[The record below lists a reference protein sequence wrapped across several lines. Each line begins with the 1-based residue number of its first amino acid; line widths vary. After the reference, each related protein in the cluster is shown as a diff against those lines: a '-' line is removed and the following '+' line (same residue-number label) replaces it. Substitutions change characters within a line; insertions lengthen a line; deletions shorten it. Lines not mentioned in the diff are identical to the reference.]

1 VKKYRLEEVL
11 IMSLTFGLYPGCI
24 ILTEQYAY
32 EIAAR
37 NVLPLL
43 DVKLVDLNDI
53 SCCGEPLMSMNK
65 LTWLYL
71 AARNIAIAEK
81 SNVDIM
87 CLCNACYLSLNK
99 AKKLLMENLN
109 LLEKINLILNDE
121 GLKYTGKPKVKHL
134 IEILHDD
141 VGINKI
147 REKIRF
153 KLVGLKLASYTGCHL
168 LRPSSIIKADDPEN
182 PSKLNRLVEA
192 LGALSPR
199 YPEELECCGAGL
211 LIPKPDGG
219 LSYASTQLKA
229 IVNRGFD
236 GVVTVC
242 PACHKMF
249 DSKQAVINQTLG
261 LNIELPVIY
270 YIQILGLAM
279 GLSMMD
285 IGLHLNQSPCDK
297 LVAKVKGNG

>member
-1 VKKYRLEEVL
+1 
-11 IMSLTFGLYPGCI
+11 MSLTFGFYPGCI

-37 NVLPLL
+37 NVLPYLN
-43 DVKLVDLNDI
+43 VKLVDLNDI

-65 LTWLYL
+65 TTWLYL

-81 SNVDIM
+81 HEVDIM

-99 AKKLLMENLN
+99 AKKLLKENLN
-109 LLEKINLILNDE
+109 LLEKVNSILSSE
-121 GLKYTGKPKVKHL
+121 QLKYTGKARVKHL
-134 IEILHDD
+134 VEVLHDD
-141 VGINKI
+141 VGISRIKENIK
-147 REKIRF
+147 F
-153 KLVGLKLASYTGCHL
+153 KLTGLKLASYTGCHL
-168 LRPSSIIKADDPEN
+168 LRPSSVIKADNSEN

-192 LGALSPR
+192 LEASSPH

-219 LSYASTQLKA
+219 LSYAGAQLKA
-229 IVNRGFD
+229 VVNREFD

-249 DSKQAVINQTLG
+249 DSKQAAINQALG
-261 LNIELPVIY
+261 LNIELPVVY
-270 YIQILGLAM
+270 YIQLLGLAM
-279 GLSMMD
+279 GLSREEV
-285 IGLHLNQSPCDK
+285 GLHLNQSPCDK
-297 LVAKVKGNG
+297 LLVKVKQNG

>member
-1 VKKYRLEEVL
+1 MVL
-11 IMSLTFGLYPGCI
+11 AMSLTFGFYPGCI
-24 ILTEQYAY
+24 ILTEQYGY

-43 DVKLVDLNDI
+43 DVKLIDLNNI

-71 AARNIAIAEK
+71 AARNIAIAEE
-81 SNVDIM
+81 SGVDIM

-99 AKKLLMENLN
+99 ARKLLKENLS
-109 LLEKINLILNDE
+109 LLEKVNLILDGE
-121 GLKYTGKPKVKHL
+121 GLKYTGKLKVKHL
-134 IEILHDD
+134 VEVLHDD

-168 LRPSSIIKADDPEN
+168 LRPSSVIKADNPEN

-192 LGALSPR
+192 LEASSPH

-219 LSYASTQLKA
+219 LSYASTQLRA
-229 IVNRGFD
+229 IVNGGFD

-242 PACHKMF
+242 PACHKML
-249 DSKQAVINQTLG
+249 DGKQAAINQTLG
-261 LNIELPVIY
+261 LSIELPVIY
-270 YIQILGLAM
+270 YIQLLGLAM
-279 GLSMMD
+279 GLNMKEV
-285 IGLHLNQSPCDK
+285 GLHLNQSPCDK
-297 LVAKVKGNG
+297 LVAKVRWNG

>member
-1 VKKYRLEEVL
+1 
-11 IMSLTFGLYPGCI
+11 MSLTLGLYPGCI

-37 NVLPLL
+37 NVLPYLN
-43 DVKLVDLNDI
+43 VKLVDLNDI

-71 AARNIAIAEK
+71 AARNMAIAEK
-81 SNVDIM
+81 MGVDIM

-99 AKKLLMENLN
+99 AKKLLKENLN
-109 LLEKINLILNDE
+109 LSEKVNSILSIE
-121 GLKYTGKPKVKHL
+121 QLKYTGRARVKHL
-134 IEILHDD
+134 VEVLHDD
-141 VGINKI
+141 IGVSKI
-147 REKIRF
+147 RENVRF
-153 KLVGLKLASYTGCHL
+153 KLVGLRLASYTGCHL
-168 LRPSSIIKADDPEN
+168 LRPSSIVKADDPEK

-192 LGALSPR
+192 LGASSPH

-219 LSYASTQLKA
+219 ISYAGAQLKA

-242 PACHKMF
+242 PACHKML
-249 DSKQAVINQTLG
+249 DGKQAAVNQALG
-261 LNIELPVIY
+261 LGMELPVIY
-270 YIQILGLAM
+270 YIQLLGLAM
-279 GLSMMD
+279 GLGRED
-285 IGLHLNQSPCDK
+285 VGLHLNQSPCDK
-297 LVAKVKGNG
+297 LLAKVKRNG